1 LQLQIIIVDWAAHL
15 GGLLA
20 GLFVGF
26 MTFSIH
32 MESYCLRL
40 IWFLVGMALTLGFIV
55 PCLEMMYSGDVPMN
69 EELRD
74 VCGYYTQNFED
85 YECNCMREE
94 YMANLA
100 NMASKFRNDDYAAAA
115 ADDYAAAA
123 ADDYAAA
130 ADDDDGRRFLY
141 DTLTYNQGY

>member
-1 LQLQIIIVDWAAHL
+1 M
-15 GGLLA
+15 GGLLV
-20 GLFVGF
+20 GMFVGF

-40 IWFLVGMALTLGFIV
+40 LWFLVGMALTLGFVI
-55 PCLEMMYSGDVPMN
+55 PCLDLMYSGDVPMN

-94 YMANLA
+94 YLANLG
-100 NMASKFRNDDYAAAA
+100 NFFNDDANNNGAYEDMNEAEYFY
-115 ADDYAAAA
+115 DDAFAEEGAENA
-123 ADDYAAA
+123 EN
-130 ADDDDGRRFLY
+130 GGERFLY
-141 DTLTYNQGY
+141 DAASYTSYGH

>member
-1 LQLQIIIVDWAAHL
+1 VDWAAHL

-26 MTFSIH
+26 MCFSVH

-40 IWFLVGMALTLGFIV
+40 LWFLVGAALTLGFLI
-55 PCLEMMYSGDVPMN
+55 PCIDIMYSGDVPVN

-94 YMANLA
+94 FLA
-100 NMASKFRNDDYAAAA
+100 NFQNRGNNNGDDG
-115 ADDYAAAA
+115 
-123 ADDYAAA
+123 AA
-130 ADDDDGRRFLY
+130 ADDDDGYYRF
-141 DTLTYNQGY
+141 